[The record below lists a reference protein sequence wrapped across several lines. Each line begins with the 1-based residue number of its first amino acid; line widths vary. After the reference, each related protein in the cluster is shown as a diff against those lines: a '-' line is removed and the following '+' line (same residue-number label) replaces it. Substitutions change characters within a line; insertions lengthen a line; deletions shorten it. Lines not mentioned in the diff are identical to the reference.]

1 MEYLKELKELLK
13 AFDESESTYLSFARG
28 DLEIKLKKEH
38 GEEERPTASAKGKTE
53 AKTKAETPSDV
64 KEIRKEEVSGKV
76 GLEVK
81 SPIVGVFYAAKEP
94 GAEPFVKEGDE
105 VKKGQVLC
113 ILESMKMMNEI
124 KSPADAKVVKVLCEN
139 EAVVGFGEV
148 LFVLEETHA

>member
-38 GEEERPTASAKGKTE
+38 GEEERPTASAK
-53 AKTKAETPSDV
+53 TKAETPSDV
-64 KEIRKEEVSGKV
+64 KEIRTEEVSGKV

-124 KSPADAKVVKVLCEN
+124 KSPADAKVVKILCEN

>member
-38 GEEERPTASAKGKTE
+38 GEEERPTALQKVKTE
-53 AKTKAETPSDV
+53 AKTKAPSEV
-64 KEIRKEEVSGKV
+64 KEIRKEEVSRQD

-124 KSPADAKVVKVLCEN
+124 KSPADAKVVKILCEN
-139 EAVVGFGEV
+139 EVVVGFGEV